1 MGVFSAKTSP
11 NVDAKRNTFPLS
23 FSNNLTMQFGKIYPV
38 FVKPCDPGDSFNIKA
53 SFGLNFLPT
62 VYPVQTPMKAYLHFF
77 YCRNRTVW
85 TDFMNFYTMKDRAG
99 QNTATSTYV
108 PPYLDFAKQKLGA
121 SELADYMG
129 IPIVESSGN
138 VPVSGFSKMDYV
150 LPLNSASSTADIST
164 GISVSMSSDVITS
177 FATALNLSNNPSSVS
192 VSSGNTSIPYIPVSV
207 SGTIFEGKTMSDLLS
222 EIQLNPSRRLSFSLS
237 VDLYRSSSSAA
248 LDAKGLDAASVTA
261 ANSLLNTLEP
271 SFFFM
276 PIFDAT
282 GKFIGRISLSSVQSY
297 SGMLQRSAGSERSFV
312 TLTLEFSAIASI
324 AILNSDTTSLVSYIG
339 IPVTRFRTS
348 ADTADYRTGLEVI
361 LCSLRMSGKAA
372 SSGALSLSSN
382 GVLSVDGSSTSL
394 LPPRVNSFTFDWNSE
409 ASVVASPTELSSPYY
424 NSENLPTGLKVSS
437 LPFRHYEAI
446 YNYFYRD
453 NRNNPL
459 RDADGNPVYNE
470 VLLPSQLT
478 GGAETTGYDF
488 HYRNWEQDFLT
499 TCVQEPQLGQ
509 APLVG
514 ISSTGVASF
523 QNEDGT
529 TTNVQLRVAADGDT
543 IEGFDTSE
551 GVSAPVAHSL
561 VELAT
566 QGISISD
573 FRNVNAFQT
582 WLEVQMRKT
591 LRFGDS
597 IQGHFNVNPKY
608 DDYLY
613 PEFIGGVT
621 QDVDTYQVNQ
631 TSPSSDAP
639 LGSYAGQ
646 AICKGS
652 VPRAISKFCDEP
664 GYIIGLLSLVPQP
677 VYSQI
682 LPKHYLRRETLDYHF
697 PEFNN
702 ISYQPVTYAEV
713 CPVLAYNDQKALDSV
728 FGYQRPWYDLISS
741 LDEAHGQF
749 LTTLNGFILSRR
761 FVSYPSLGERFLT
774 VHPEDLNDIF
784 STKMTDS
791 NDVVLG
797 QLYFDVVKKTQI
809 SKFGIPSLQVG

>member
-1 MGVFSAKTSP
+1 MGVFSAKSSP
-11 NVDAKRNTFPLS
+11 DMDTKRNSFPLS

-38 FVKPCDPGDSFNIKA
+38 FVKSCDPGDSFNIKA

-99 QNTATSTYV
+99 QNISTSTYV
-108 PPYLDFAKQKLGA
+108 PPYLDFSKQKLGA
-121 SELADYMG
+121 SELVDYMG
-129 IPIVESSGN
+129 IPVPESLGN
-138 VPVSGFSKMDYV
+138 VPSEEFVLTNVEIPLCSNSNSYAVAPAISYNKTSTFNNLSDNLSFNSGSSEDETEFRC
-150 LPLNSASSTADIST
+150 LPLIF
-164 GISVSMSSDVITS
+164 SV
-177 FATALNLSNNPSSVS
+177 
-192 VSSGNTSIPYIPVSV
+192 G
-207 SGTIFEGKTMSDLLS
+207 GTIFEGKTLQNLKDEYS
-222 EIQLNPSRRLSFSLS
+222 LNPDR
-237 VDLYRSSSSAA
+237 
-248 LDAKGLDAASVTA
+248 
-261 ANSLLNTLEP
+261 
-271 SFFFM
+271 
-276 PIFDAT
+276 
-282 GKFIGRISLSSVQSY
+282 
-297 SGMLQRSAGSERSFV
+297 
-312 TLTLEFSAIASI
+312 
-324 AILNSDTTSLVSYIG
+324 VS
-339 IPVTRFRTS
+339 
-348 ADTADYRTGLEVI
+348 
-361 LCSLRMSGKAA
+361 
-372 SSGALSLSSN
+372 
-382 GVLSVDGSSTSL
+382 
-394 LPPRVNSFTFDWNSE
+394 SFTFDSLLLQGTPTRPLTDKGLTRALVGEANSVLSDIVPSDFFIMLYDSNGANIGSMSITPEPSSISFSLQYDDSSMGSLAYSVSFRGPIDFSPSTPLSREVSYISCPFFIGRNPTALNTPNAWEKFVLNMYSATSWSERPNPLFSSIPLYTGSTTSSTYLRPVTTRFSFNWNSSMQTYSDS
-409 ASVVASPTELSSPYY
+409 ALNSPYY
-424 NSENLPTGLKVSS
+424 DSVNFPEGLKINS

-459 RDADGNPVYNE
+459 RDTNGNPVYNE
-470 VLLPSQLT
+470 VLLPSQLS

-523 QNEDGT
+523 KNDDGT
-529 TTNVQLRVAADGDT
+529 TTNVQLRVAEDGDT

-582 WLEVQMRKT
+582 WLEIQMRKT

-621 QDVDTYQVNQ
+621 QEVDTYQVNQ
-631 TSPSSDAP
+631 TSPSADSP
-639 LGSYAGQ
+639 LGAYAGQ
-646 AICKGS
+646 AICKGN

-664 GYIIGLLSLVPQP
+664 GYIIGLLSIVPQP

-713 CPVLAYNDQKALDSV
+713 CPVLAFNENKSLDSV

-791 NDVVLG
+791 NDVILG

-809 SKFGIPSLQVG
+809 SKFGIPSLQIG

>member
-1 MGVFSAKTSP
+1 MGVFSAKNSP
-11 NVDAKRNTFPLS
+11 NMDVKRNTFPLS

-99 QNTATSTYV
+99 TNVVSSTYV
-108 PPYLDFAKQKLGA
+108 PPYLDFSKQKLGA
-121 SELADYMG
+121 SSLADYMG
-129 IPIVESSGN
+129 IPVLDSTGN
-138 VPVSGFSKMDYV
+138 VPLTEFRV
-150 LPLNSASSTADIST
+150 
-164 GISVSMSSDVITS
+164 SDVLAKGGGQSSFQYTNGTDLLVSALGNFVSCTS
-177 FATALNLSNNPSSVS
+177 FDVSPVPDNQSLGSNHKGFDFLYDVAGSQFDGLTFNQIVS
-192 VSSGNTSIPYIPVSV
+192 AVS
-207 SGTIFEGKTMSDLLS
+207 
-222 EIQLNPSRRLSFSLS
+222 LNPSATSLLDFS
-237 VDLYRSSSSAA
+237 VDLCQGTSDYPLSDRGITQSAISS
-248 LDAKGLDAASVTA
+248 
-261 ANSLLNTLEP
+261 LNTAIGSAQPTLYRML
-271 SFFFM
+271 FF
-276 PIFDAT
+276 DE
-282 GKFIGRISLSSVQSY
+282 SQ
-297 SGMLQRSAGSERSFV
+297 
-312 TLTLEFSAIASI
+312 
-324 AILNSDTTSLVSYIG
+324 SYIG
-339 IPVTRFRTS
+339 
-348 ADTADYRTGLEVI
+348 
-361 LCSLRMSGKAA
+361 SLIFTPATTTT
-372 SSGALSLSSN
+372 ALSLQYSDSANGIVTMSCRCSCTLSTNGTSDSVIKFYSLPVPLGVSVADFYKLADALHSTSTYGSSIS
-382 GVLSVDGSSTSL
+382 SVDSRFLRHKSVSPYPYQPLSL
-394 LPPRVNSFTFDWNSE
+394 LHSLSFDFPFDG
-409 ASVVASPTELSSPYY
+409 SVEVELKNPYFDSVD
-424 NSENLPTGLKVSS
+424 NPNGLKISS

-459 RDADGNPVYNE
+459 RNSDGLPVYNE

-478 GGAETTGYDF
+478 GGVETSAYDF

-523 QNEDGT
+523 SNEDGSVS
-529 TTNVQLRVAADGDT
+529 NVQLKVAEDGDT
-543 IEGFDTSE
+543 VVGFETSE
-551 GVSAPVAHSL
+551 GMTAPIAHSL

-621 QDVDTYQVNQ
+621 QEIDTYQVNQ
-631 TSPSSDAP
+631 TSPSDDAP
-639 LGSYAGQ
+639 LGAYAGQ

-664 GYIIGLLSLVPQP
+664 GYIIGLLSIVPQP

-713 CPVLAYNDQKALDSV
+713 CPVLAFNENKSLNSV

-761 FVSYPSLGERFLT
+761 FVSYPTLGDRFLT

-784 STKMTDS
+784 STAMTDS
-791 NDVVLG
+791 NDVILG
-797 QLYFDVVKKTQI
+797 QIYFDVVKKTSV
-809 SKFGIPSLQVG
+809 SKFGIPSLQIG

>member
-1 MGVFSAKTSP
+1 MGVFSAKNSP
-11 NVDAKRNTFPLS
+11 NMDVKRNTFPLS

-99 QNTATSTYV
+99 TNIASSTYV
-108 PPYLDFAKQKLGA
+108 PPYLDFSKQLLGA

-129 IPIVESSGN
+129 IPIPGDGN
-138 VPVSGFSKMDYV
+138 SYPLKTLSISDYTIPTQTNSTKRAVSADAHMQEGKIVAPAYMDF
-150 LPLNSASSTADIST
+150 
-164 GISVSMSSDVITS
+164 SSDTTS
-177 FATALNLSNNPSSVS
+177 SYTKPPIFNFLFPVANTLFSGKTINSLRSDIALNPSSVLPFNFEVEFGEAVLPDSS
-192 VSSGNTSIPYIPVSV
+192 VANLRGITQAVVNGANIALQALSPTFLGIALYTSSGSPLGIIDITDITQFVSEVQYSGDSSPIVLSCSFKGTVKTITLAMSADPSSEIGYMSLPLIPS
-207 SGTIFEGKTMSDLLS
+207 SSEDKTTMSDWD
-222 EIQLNPSRRLSFSLS
+222 RLVTYF
-237 VDLYRSSSSAA
+237 YSAY
-248 LDAKGLDAASVTA
+248 SYT
-261 ANSLLNTLEP
+261 ANSYPSTVA
-271 SFFFM
+271 SFF
-276 PIFDAT
+276 PLYT
-282 GKFIGRISLSSVQSY
+282 GTGSANIKPPRIRTFSMKWNSLGGSVQ
-297 SGMLQRSAGSERSFV
+297 M
-312 TLTLEFSAIASI
+312 
-324 AILNSDTTSLVSYIG
+324 D
-339 IPVTRFRTS
+339 
-348 ADTADYRTGLEVI
+348 
-361 LCSLRMSGKAA
+361 
-372 SSGALSLSSN
+372 
-382 GVLSVDGSSTSL
+382 
-394 LPPRVNSFTFDWNSE
+394 
-409 ASVVASPTELSSPYY
+409 SPYY
-424 NSENLPTGLKVSS
+424 DSVNNPNGLKISS

-459 RDADGNPVYNE
+459 RNSDGLPVYNE

-478 GGAETTGYDF
+478 GGVETGAYDF

-523 QNEDGT
+523 SNEDGSVS
-529 TTNVQLRVAADGDT
+529 NVQLKVAEDGDT
-543 IEGFDTSE
+543 VVGFETSE
-551 GVSAPVAHSL
+551 GMTAPVAHSL

-621 QDVDTYQVNQ
+621 QEIDTYQVNQ
-631 TSPSSDAP
+631 TSPSVDSP
-639 LGSYAGQ
+639 LGAYAGQ

-664 GYIIGLLSLVPQP
+664 GYIIGLLSIVPQP

-713 CPVLAYNDQKALDSV
+713 CPVLAFNENKNLNSV

-761 FVSYPSLGERFLT
+761 FVSYPTLGDRFLT

-784 STKMTDS
+784 STAMTDS
-791 NDVVLG
+791 NDVILG
-797 QLYFDVVKKTQI
+797 QIYFDVVKKTSV
-809 SKFGIPSLQVG
+809 SKFGIPSLQIG

>member
-1 MGVFSAKTSP
+1 MGVFSAKSSP
-11 NVDAKRNTFPLS
+11 DLDVKRNTFPLS
-23 FSNNLTMQFGKIYPV
+23 FANNLTMQFGKIYPV

-99 QNTATSTYV
+99 MSVNSSTYV
-108 PPYLDFAKQKLGA
+108 PPYLDFNKQELGA
-121 SELADYMG
+121 SSLADYMG

-138 VPVSGFSKMDYV
+138 VPVKGFHVENTLM
-150 LPLNSASSTADIST
+150 
-164 GISVSMSSDVITS
+164 SV
-177 FATALNLSNNPSSVS
+177 NPSNSNYALATGVKYS
-192 VSSGNTSIPYIPVSV
+192 RSTLSFDGSFYSIPTDNPISKTFPGNDGFMGLFPISV
-207 SGTIFEGKTMSDLLS
+207 SGTVFENKSIGNLL
-222 EIQLNPSRRLSFSLS
+222 EEVRLNPTRRLSFSFS
-237 VDLYRSSSSAA
+237 FDIARSSQSTYLTGRGYSQENINN
-248 LDAKGLDAASVTA
+248 VNTE
-261 ANSLLNTLEP
+261 LNTLNP
-271 SFFFM
+271 DYFYM
-276 PIFDAT
+276 PMYDSSYNY
-282 GKFIGRISLSSVQSY
+282 IGRIFLSGIESY
-297 SGMLQRSAGSERSFV
+297 SAMAQLSHGSDESMVTFTMSFTAV
-312 TLTLEFSAIASI
+312 ASI
-324 AILNSDTTSLVSYIG
+324 VVFNSNTSSIVSHLSLPGFIA
-339 IPVTRFRTS
+339 RKSSDS
-348 ADTADYRTGLEVI
+348 ADTFTNLE
-361 LCSLRMSGKAA
+361 RFF
-372 SSGALSLSSN
+372 LSLFTGTPFN
-382 GVLSVDGSSTSL
+382 GNFLNYFEAYVLGSSDSNRLSL
-394 LPPRVNSFTFDWNSE
+394 PRVNSFDFDWNSVSQVYAE
-409 ASVVASPTELSSPYY
+409 SNLNSPYY
-424 NSENLPTGLKVSS
+424 DSVNNPTGLKLSS

-459 RDADGNPVYNE
+459 RDKDGNPVYNE

-478 GGAETTGYDF
+478 GGVETGAYDF

-514 ISSTGVASF
+514 ISSTGAASF
-523 QNEDGT
+523 QNDDGT
-529 TTNVQLRVAADGDT
+529 VSSVQLKVAEDGDT
-543 IEGFDTSE
+543 VVGFETSE
-551 GVSAPVAHSL
+551 SMTAPVAHSL

-582 WLEVQMRKT
+582 WLEIQMRKT

-621 QDVDTYQVNQ
+621 QEIDTYQVNQ
-631 TSPSSDAP
+631 TTPTGDSP

-664 GYIIGLLSLVPQP
+664 GYIIGLLSIVPQP

-713 CPVLAYNDQKALDSV
+713 CPVLAFNDNKSLNSV

-761 FVSYPSLGERFLT
+761 FVSAPALGDRFLT

-784 STKMTDS
+784 STAMTDS
-791 NDVVLG
+791 NDVILG
-797 QLYFDVVKKTQI
+797 QLYFDVTKKTSI
-809 SKFGIPSLQVG
+809 SKFGIPSLQIG

>member
-1 MGVFSAKTSP
+1 MGVFSAKNSP
-11 NVDAKRNTFPLS
+11 NMDVKRNTFPLS

-99 QNTATSTYV
+99 TNIASSTYV
-108 PPYLDFAKQKLGA
+108 PPYLDFSKQALGA
-121 SELADYMG
+121 SSLADYMG
-129 IPIVESSGN
+129 IPTLDSANS
-138 VPVSGFSKMDYV
+138 VPLGKYSISNYTVPFATGGSTQIAAPLVSTVG
-150 LPLNSASSTADIST
+150 T
-164 GISVSMSSDVITS
+164 GSLDFMSMSAFLETS
-177 FATALNLSNNPSSVS
+177 TSKYILRSRSLSFLVPSA
-192 VSSGNTSIPYIPVSV
+192 
-207 SGTIFEGKTMSDLLS
+207 GTIFENKTCA
-222 EIQLNPSRRLSFSLS
+222 QLKSYLALAPDAELNFSLS
-237 VDLYRSSSSAA
+237 SHFCSGGIGSDGFTQAVVNGANVSLQQNDFREFVIILYAANGNSLGYLRLSPTSIPVAELQYSGDDSAIYFNLSFKAVVSTNALSGADSKVVYFSTPAFPTRPLGSSDDTPMTDYELFVTNLYAGDSYSSDITISSMTYGPFPLSHGSSSRGGIVV
-248 LDAKGLDAASVTA
+248 D
-261 ANSLLNTLEP
+261 
-271 SFFFM
+271 
-276 PIFDAT
+276 
-282 GKFIGRISLSSVQSY
+282 SY
-297 SGMLQRSAGSERSFV
+297 
-312 TLTLEFSAIASI
+312 
-324 AILNSDTTSLVSYIG
+324 
-339 IPVTRFRTS
+339 
-348 ADTADYRTGLEVI
+348 
-361 LCSLRMSGKAA
+361 
-372 SSGALSLSSN
+372 
-382 GVLSVDGSSTSL
+382 
-394 LPPRVNSFTFDWNSE
+394 TFDFPVDDTISTDL
-409 ASVVASPTELSSPYY
+409 ASPYY
-424 NSENLPTGLKVSS
+424 DSVSNPNGLKISS

-459 RDADGNPVYNE
+459 RNSDGLPVYNE

-478 GGAETTGYDF
+478 GGVETGSYDF

-523 QNEDGT
+523 SNDDGT
-529 TTNVQLRVAADGDT
+529 ISNVQLKVAEDGDT
-543 IEGFDTSE
+543 VVGFETSE
-551 GVSAPVAHSL
+551 GMTAPVAHSL

-621 QDVDTYQVNQ
+621 QEIDTYQVNQ
-631 TSPSSDAP
+631 TSPSTDAP

-652 VPRAISKFCDEP
+652 VPRAISRFCDEP
-664 GYIIGLLSLVPQP
+664 GYIIGLLSIVPQP

-713 CPVLAYNDQKALDSV
+713 CPVLAFNANKSLTSV

-761 FVSYPSLGERFLT
+761 FVSYPVLGDRFLT

-784 STKMTDS
+784 STAMTDS
-791 NDVVLG
+791 NDVILG
-797 QLYFDVVKKTQI
+797 QVYFDVVKKTSI
-809 SKFGIPSLQVG
+809 SKFGIPSLQIG

>member
-1 MGVFSAKTSP
+1 MGVFSAKNSP
-11 NVDAKRNTFPLS
+11 NMDVKRNTFPLS
-23 FSNNLTMQFGKIYPV
+23 FANNLTMQFGKIYPV

-99 QNTATSTYV
+99 TNVVSATYV
-108 PPYLDFAKQKLGA
+108 PPYLDFNKQELGA
-121 SELADYMG
+121 STLADYMG
-129 IPIVESSGN
+129 IPIVDSSGN
-138 VPVSGFSKMDYV
+138 VPTSGFSVSDYHIPNNTAYSEYSTFV
-150 LPLNSASSTADIST
+150 SQTYSLSSPGFSGSFPSINLS
-164 GISVSMSSDVITS
+164 SLVSQG
-177 FATALNLSNNPSSVS
+177 ALNDTSAAVS
-192 VSSGNTSIPYIPVSV
+192 YFPVSV
-207 SGTIFEGKTMSDLLS
+207 ADTIFASKKISDLQS
-222 EIQLNPSRRLSFSLS
+222 EVALNPSRVLHFSFSVDIFRGSSSNTDVASIYSPSNVNDANIVLNGLTPSYFFMCLYNTAGTVIGRIVLS
-237 VDLYRSSSSAA
+237 NVQGYSGTLQRAVIGGDIVVTQTISFSAVASVSAINSSSDEIKYVSLPVTPLRSSSSSSRNALESIIAA
-248 LDAKGLDAASVTA
+248 LFGTR
-261 ANSLLNTLEP
+261 
-271 SFFFM
+271 
-276 PIFDAT
+276 
-282 GKFIGRISLSSVQSY
+282 GSSNRLY
-297 SGMLQRSAGSERSFV
+297 
-312 TLTLEFSAIASI
+312 
-324 AILNSDTTSLVSYIG
+324 
-339 IPVTRFRTS
+339 
-348 ADTADYRTGLEVI
+348 
-361 LCSLRMSGKAA
+361 
-372 SSGALSLSSN
+372 SSGWLYYSPSQTLAP
-382 GVLSVDGSSTSL
+382 V
-394 LPPRVNSFTFDWNSE
+394 VNSFSFDWNSPE
-409 ASVVASPTELSSPYY
+409 QDEPESGLESPYY
-424 NSENLPTGLKVSS
+424 DSVKNPQGLKISS

-459 RDADGNPVYNE
+459 RNSDGLPVYNE

-478 GGAETTGYDF
+478 GGVETGAYDF

-523 QNEDGT
+523 SNEDGSVS
-529 TTNVQLRVAADGDT
+529 NVQLKVAEDGDT
-543 IEGFDTSE
+543 VVGFETSE
-551 GVSAPVAHSL
+551 GMTAPVAHSL

-621 QDVDTYQVNQ
+621 QEIDTYQVNQ
-631 TSPSSDAP
+631 TSPTSDSP

-664 GYIIGLLSLVPQP
+664 GYIIGLLSIVPQP

-713 CPVLAYNDQKALDSV
+713 CPVLAFNGNKSLDSV

-749 LTTLNGFILSRR
+749 LTTLNGFVLSRR
-761 FVSYPSLGERFLT
+761 FVSVPSLGDRFLT

-784 STKMTDS
+784 STAMTDS
-791 NDVVLG
+791 NDVILG
-797 QLYFDVVKKTQI
+797 QLYFDVAKKTSI
-809 SKFGIPSLQVG
+809 SKFGIPSLQIG